1 MHKPAP
7 TPLLTLLAAAA
18 LLAGCAQGAGS
29 PASPANPTA
38 VPAPPRAG
46 SSALVKLMTEDGQ
59 QRGQAVLSS
68 VAEGV
73 EIVVNAEGLTP
84 GLHGLHIHVNGQC
97 APGPDPSGKTIPFGA
112 AGGHFDPEA
121 TGRHGHPEHDAQRHA
136 GDVPNLLVD
145 GQGKGMLRFT
155 NPKITLLRGARNS
168 VLGRSLVVHADADDY
183 KTNPA
188 GNSGGRV
195 LCGVI
200 EPARLDAV
208 VGSVPTSRHLR

>member
-1 MHKPAP
+1 MNN
-7 TPLLTLLAAAA
+7 TPSIPLLAAMAAVA
-18 LLAGCAQGAGS
+18 LLTGCAQGAGT
-29 PASPANPTA
+29 PASPTA
-38 VPAPPRAG
+38 TPAPRVG
-46 SSALVKLMTEDGQ
+46 SSALVKLMSEDGQ
-59 QRGQAVLSS
+59 PRGQAVLSS

-84 GLHGLHIHVNGQC
+84 GLHGLHIHTNGKC
-97 APGPDPSGKTIPFGA
+97 APGPDPSGKTIAFGA
-112 AGGHFDPEA
+112 AGGHFDPDA

-155 NPKITLLRGARNS
+155 NPKITLLPNARNS
-168 VLGRSLVVHADADDY
+168 VLGRALVVHAEADDY

>member
-1 MHKPAP
+1 MHKPASLSLP
-7 TPLLTLLAAAA
+7 TLLAAAA
-18 LLAGCAQGAGS
+18 LLVGCAQGAGS
-29 PASPANPTA
+29 AASPGAM
-38 VPAPPRAG
+38 PAPRAG
-46 SSALVKLMTEDGQ
+46 SSALVRLMTEDGQ
-59 QRGQAVLSS
+59 ARGQAVLSS

-84 GLHGLHIHVNGQC
+84 GLHGLHIHANGQC
-97 APGPDPSGKTIPFGA
+97 GPGPDPSGKTIAFGA

-136 GDVPNLLVD
+136 GDAPNLLVD

-155 NPKITLLRGARNS
+155 NPKITLLPGAKNS
-168 VLGRSLVVHADADDY
+168 VLGRALVVHADADDY

-200 EPARLDAV
+200 QPARLDAV